1 MRSLLANKTAVRPG
15 NPENERPL
23 QQALLLLL
31 AFAIGGVVTTYLSA
45 NTLAADKIGGSE
57 LPINLSYFMM
67 ALVASVIILLVKD
80 GRQGFEQFLQLPW
93 YAFVTGVVASVALFF
108 TTQLIGDLGP
118 DKFFVCSV
126 AGQLTISVA
135 VTHFGLLGT
144 DADPINWQ
152 KTVGM
157 VLAIGGAV
165 LVSFEFGSKAA
176 G

>member
-1 MRSLLANKTAVRPG
+1 MRSLLANKTAVQSG
-15 NPENERPL
+15 SLENECPL

-45 NTLAADKIGGSE
+45 NTLAAGKIEGSE
-57 LPINLSYFMM
+57 LPINLSYFVM
-67 ALVASVIILLVKD
+67 ALVASIIILLIKD
-80 GRQGFEQFLQLPW
+80 GRQGLEQVLRLPW
-93 YAFVTGVVASVALFF
+93 YAFVTGVVASVCLFY
-108 TTQLIGDLGP
+108 TTQLIGNLGP

-135 VTHFGLLGT
+135 LTHFGLLGT
-144 DADPINWQ
+144 DTDPVNWQ
-152 KTVGM
+152 KIIGM

-165 LVSFEFGSKAA
+165 LVSFELGSKAA